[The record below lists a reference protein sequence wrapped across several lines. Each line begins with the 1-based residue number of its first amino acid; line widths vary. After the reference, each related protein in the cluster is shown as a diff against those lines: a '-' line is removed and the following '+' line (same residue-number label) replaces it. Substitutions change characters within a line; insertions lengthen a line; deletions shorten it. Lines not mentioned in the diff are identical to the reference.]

1 MPGRTVMKSIEIF
14 NYEAERINKLAKK
27 YECCEAAVVE
37 VLFDILEEQG
47 IDIEEAWEK
56 GA

>member
-27 YECCEAAVVE
+27 YECCDAAVVE
-37 VLFDILEEQG
+37 ALFDILEEQG